1 MGTVI
6 QLKNQI
12 NNSYF
17 QLKESVEDKLVLTE
31 EKIKLK
37 LNSDVELVKKMTE
50 YHIKT
55 GGKRLRA
62 LLTLGS
68 AKLCGYSKGSR
79 DVNLAACVEL
89 IHSATLMHDDVI
101 DEGIIRR
108 GKETLNEIWGNH
120 SSVLIGDYLLSR
132 CFEMMVEDGNL
143 EVLKLLSSTS
153 SKIAQGEVLQ
163 LQHKGEVDMLEETYL
178 KIISA
183 KTAELFAA
191 STKVGAILSD
201 VDNKEKDALEF
212 YGRNLGLTFQIADD
226 TLDYNSELKMFG
238 KTVGQD
244 FFEGKITLPIILLF
258 QKLDSIEKE
267 NLKEIFSKEIRDK
280 DDFEKTISLIKKY
293 KIIEECYLKAQHYI
307 NLASNAL
314 TVFEE
319 SKDKNIFKNLTSFSL
334 ARNF

>member
-37 LNSDVELVKKMTE
+37 LNSDVELVQKMTE

-201 VDNKEKDALEF
+201 VENKEKDALEF

-258 QKLDSIEKE
+258 QKLDLIEKE
-267 NLKEIFSKEIRDK
+267 NLKKIFRKEIRDK

-293 KIIEECYLKAQHYI
+293 KIIEECYQKAQHYI
-307 NLASNAL
+307 NLASNSL
-314 TVFEE
+314 T
-319 SKDKNIFKNLTSFSL
+319 IFKDSKEKEILKSLTSFSL

>member
-17 QLKESVEDKLVLTE
+17 QLKNSVENRLLLVE

-37 LNSDVELVKKMTE
+37 LSSNVELVKKMTD
-50 YHIKT
+50 YHLDT

-68 AKLCGYSKGSR
+68 AKLCNYSKGTR
-79 DVNLAACVEL
+79 DINLAACVEL

-101 DEGIIRR
+101 DNGTVRR
-108 GKETLNEIWGNH
+108 GKKTLNKIWDNQ
-120 SSVLIGDYLLSR
+120 SSVLVGDYLLSR

-201 VDNKEKDALEF
+201 TNNKQKEALEF

-226 TLDYNSELKMFG
+226 TLDYNSELKLFG
-238 KTVGQD
+238 KKIGKD
-244 FFEGKITLPIILLF
+244 FYEGKVTLPIILLF
-258 QKLDSIEKE
+258 QKANIEEKKKLKDSFLKNTRDEKDLDYS
-267 NLKEIFSKEIRDK
+267 L
-280 DDFEKTISLIKKY
+280 SLIKKY
-293 KIIEECYLKAQHYI
+293 NIINACYQKAQHYI
-307 NLASNAL
+307 NLASNSL
-314 TVFEE
+314 SVFDDCEE
-319 SKDKNIFKNLTSFSL
+319 KNILENLTSFSIS
-334 ARNF
+334 RNF

>member
-17 QLKESVEDKLVLTE
+17 QLKNSVEDKLILVE
-31 EKIKLK
+31 EKIKSK
-37 LNSDVELVKKMTE
+37 LTSDVELVQKMTG
-50 YHIKT
+50 YHLDS

-68 AKLCGYSKGSR
+68 AKMCGYSKGVR
-79 DVNLAACVEL
+79 DINLAACVEL

-101 DEGIIRR
+101 DNGSLRR
-108 GKETLNEIWGNH
+108 GKKTLNKVWDNH
-120 SSVLIGDYLLSR
+120 SSVLVGDYLLSR

-163 LQHKGEVDMLEETYL
+163 LQHSGEVDMLEETYL

-191 STKVGAILSD
+191 ATKVGAILS
-201 VDNKEKDALEF
+201 NMKTREKEALEF

-226 TLDYNSELKMFG
+226 TLDYNSELKLFG
-238 KTVGQD
+238 KKVGQD
-244 FFEGKITLPIILLF
+244 FYEGKITLPVILLF
-258 QKLDSIEKE
+258 QKTEVKEKE
-267 NLKEIFSKEIRDK
+267 ILKNIFSKNKRDES
-280 DDFEKTISLIKKY
+280 DLSYVLSLIKKY
-293 KIIEECYLKAQHYI
+293 NIIKSCYQKAQHYI
-307 NLASNAL
+307 NLASNSL
-314 TVFEE
+314 
-319 SKDKNIFKNLTSFSL
+319 SIFKDCEEKSILENLTSFSL

>member
-201 VDNKEKDALEF
+201 VENKEKDALEF

-258 QKLDSIEKE
+258 QKLDTIEKE

-293 KIIEECYLKAQHYI
+293 KIIEECYQKAQHYI

>member
-12 NNSYF
+12 NDSYF

-37 LNSDVELVKKMTE
+37 LNSDVELVQKMTN

-258 QKLDSIEKE
+258 QKLDLIEKE
-267 NLKEIFSKEIRDK
+267 NLKKIFSKEIRDK

-293 KIIEECYLKAQHYI
+293 KIIEECYQKAQHYI

-314 TVFEE
+314 TVFGE
-319 SKDKNIFKNLTSFSL
+319 SKEKNIFKNLTSFSL

>member
-1 MGTVI
+1 MGSVVK
-6 QLKNQI
+6 LRNQI

-17 QLKESVEDKLVLTE
+17 QLKDSVEDKLMLTE
-31 EKIKLK
+31 EKIKTK
-37 LNSDVELVKKMTE
+37 LISDVELVQKMTD

-62 LLTLGS
+62 LLTLGA
-68 AKLCGYSKGSR
+68 AKLCGYTKGSR

-101 DEGIIRR
+101 DEGEVRR
-108 GKETLNEIWGNH
+108 GKETLNKIWNNH
-120 SSVLIGDYLLSR
+120 SSVLVGDYLLSR
-132 CFEMMVEDGNL
+132 CFEMMVEDGNI

-191 STKVGAILSD
+191 ATKVGAILS
-201 VDNKEKDALEF
+201 NSNKKEKDALEF

-226 TLDYNSELKMFG
+226 TLDYNAELKLFG
-238 KTVGQD
+238 KKIGQD
-244 FFEGKITLPIILLF
+244 FFEGKITLPIILLY
-258 QKLDSIEKE
+258 QKLEIEEKN
-267 NLKEIFSKEIRDK
+267 NLINMFGKDTRDK
-280 DDFEKTISLIKKY
+280 DDLDKTIASINKH
-293 KIIEECYLKAQHYI
+293 KIINECYQKAQHYI
-307 NLASNAL
+307 NLASNSL
-314 TVFEE
+314 SVFEDTKE
-319 SKDKNIFKNLTSFSL
+319 KEILKNLTTFSL
-334 ARNF
+334 SRSF